1 MTHQHT
7 QHSTN
12 FTLIIRW
19 YRVAYITRVYLLVC
33 KCVINKYSILA
44 VVNNNTPTKNRS
56 VLVPC
61 SVLPVQFTTR
71 PFRGCTNVQ
80 CPRNMI
86 LATGLIL
93 LNTCFVSA
101 KESFETICNKII
113 YFFLV
118 LLLLDDN
125 KSHIRITL
133 LKSVWRYKYWITKSI
148 VGRLEPSLARRE
160 DLKKETNSFSL
171 LIFKR
176 GGLCEHNFTNRKRT
190 SKRVKCIAL

>member
-80 CPRNMI
+80 CPRNMN
-86 LATGLIL
+86 LAKWKIH
-93 LNTCFVSA
+93 LNTFLRTRKNRLKQFVI
-101 KESFETICNKII
+101 KLFI
-113 YFFLV
+113 FFLCC
-118 LLLLDDN
+118 
-125 KSHIRITL
+125 
-133 LKSVWRYKYWITKSI
+133 YY
-148 VGRLEPSLARRE
+148 
-160 DLKKETNSFSL
+160 
-171 LIFKR
+171 
-176 GGLCEHNFTNRKRT
+176 
-190 SKRVKCIAL
+190 

>member
-61 SVLPVQFTTR
+61 SVLLVQISPRVFW
-71 PFRGCTNVQ
+71 GCTNVQ
-80 CPRNMI
+80 CPRNMKF
-86 LATGLIL
+86 ATWKIH
-93 LNTCFVSA
+93 LNTFLRTRKNRLKKFVITY
-101 KESFETICNKII
+101 FI
-113 YFFLV
+113 FFLV
-118 LLLLDDN
+118 LLLLYDTRF
-125 KSHIRITL
+125 HIR
-133 LKSVWRYKYWITKSI
+133 R
-148 VGRLEPSLARRE
+148 
-160 DLKKETNSFSL
+160 
-171 LIFKR
+171 
-176 GGLCEHNFTNRKRT
+176 
-190 SKRVKCIAL
+190 